1 MGTSTSEDEDY
12 ITAIQRAADGE
23 VQGEILF
30 KRLAEQAGPEHRHK
44 LDVLARLEIRTAREL
59 DELVRRYAIAI
70 NPSNERKAEERAR
83 KYDGMLF
90 HDILEEWST
99 WIPDYVNL
107 YDRLAERAR
116 PADKDA
122 LSFLA
127 AHERAIDKFI
137 ALELAG
143 RSEEAIAELN
153 ALLKT

>member
-1 MGTSTSEDEDY
+1 MRTGTSEDEDY
-12 ITAIQRAADGE
+12 ISAIRRAADGE

-30 KRLAEQAGPEHRHK
+30 KRLAEKAGPEHRHK
-44 LDVLARLEIRTAREL
+44 LDVLAQLEIRTSREL
-59 DELVRRYAIAI
+59 EGLVRRYGISI
-70 NPSNERKAEERAR
+70 NPSNKQTAEERAR
-83 KYDGMLF
+83 KYDGMQF

-116 PADKDA
+116 PADKEA

-127 AHERAIDKFI
+127 AHERAIDSFI
-137 ALELAG
+137 ALELTG

-153 ALLKT
+153 ALLTK